1 MSFICCAISGMNEAI
16 TLYAGPTLFGTGIDT
31 QATPGVRWLP
41 PARRGDIDKLIA
53 GQPGPGVVG
62 IVDGTFH
69 AYPSVSHHELR
80 RALQAGWRVFGLCS
94 MGAIR
99 AAEMADHGMTPWGRI
114 ARRYV
119 DDPDFNDD
127 EVTLLHGTDEP
138 WVPMSEPLLHM
149 REFLAR
155 MRELGALG
163 AAHEGAV
170 LDSLQQ
176 RWYAERTLRALREAL
191 QAALATT
198 TLPPPIEAGLADF
211 APFRLKQADLLAFLR
226 AQPWL
231 AH

>member
-1 MSFICCAISGMNEAI
+1 MHETI
-16 TLYAGPTLFGTGIDT
+16 TLYAGPTLHGTSIDT

-41 PARRGDIDKLIA
+41 PVRRDDIDKLLA
-53 GQPGPGVVG
+53 TRPVPGAIG

-80 RALQAGWRVFGLCS
+80 RALEAGWRVFGLCS

-99 AAEMADHGMTPWGRI
+99 AAEMADHGMTPWGRV
-114 ARRYV
+114 ARRYL

-155 MRELGALG
+155 MRELGALD
-163 AAHEGAV
+163 AARERAV
-170 LDSLQQ
+170 LQALQP

-191 QAALATT
+191 QTAFDGAP
-198 TLPPPIEAGLADF
+198 LPGPISAGLADF
-211 APFRLKQADLLAFLR
+211 APFRVKQHDLLAFLR

-231 AH
+231 AP